1 MSEVQEFDVI
11 VIGSGIG
18 GLTTAGILAK
28 LNQKKVLVLEQHFT
42 IGGFT
47 HEFARQ
53 GKFHWD
59 VGIHYV
65 GDMGAG
71 STGKAVFDYLTDGK
85 LQWQK
90 MPDVFEKF
98 VYPDFTFEV
107 HSDRAKYQADLVQMF
122 PAEQQAIERYFLDL
136 QRAAR
141 WFGIYMMGELLP
153 QWLRRL
159 LAPAL
164 SYWGKIARMTTQE
177 YLDRHFQEPR
187 LQALLA
193 SQWGDYGLPPSESCF
208 GIHGLVASHY
218 FKGGWYPV
226 GGGSSIAKH
235 ILPIIERAG
244 GRASERCQVIE
255 ILIDNGRAVGVKA
268 RTSHEPASQV
278 TAYYAPVVISDAG
291 AVNTYLK
298 LIPPSYPIG
307 YREAIAA
314 FPKGYSAFTLYL
326 GLKSSPTTL
335 GFQGENHWIYSSY
348 DHDRAFHD
356 WIDTAEGLPPAC
368 YLSFPSLKDPQAQ
381 SHTAEI
387 IVFVDYDRCSAWQN
401 TAWRHRGQ
409 EYQQLK
415 TQIAQQMLTLVEQ
428 HYPGFRDLVEY
439 SELSTPLTVEY
450 FDASDRGSIYGVPCI
465 PSRFEQPWI
474 GAKTPIENLYLTGA
488 DASSLGIMGA
498 MMGGVKTAGF
508 VNGGLGFFKVMSAI
522 MQESAQQ
529 QERGDLER
537 VRS

>member
-1 MSEVQEFDVI
+1 M
-11 VIGSGIG
+11 
-18 GLTTAGILAK
+18 TAAGILAK
-28 LNQKKVLVLEQHFT
+28 LNRQKVLVLEQHFT

-71 STGKAVFDYLTDGK
+71 ATGKAVFDYLTDGK

-107 HSDRAKYQADLVQMF
+107 HSDRAQYQADLVQMF
-122 PAEQQAIERYFLDL
+122 PAQQQAIERYFQDL

-141 WFGIYMMGELLP
+141 WFGIYTMGELFP
-153 QWLRRL
+153 QRLRRL
-159 LAPAL
+159 LAPVL

-177 YLDRHFQEPR
+177 YLDRHFQNPR
-187 LQALLA
+187 LQALLV
-193 SQWGDYGLPPSESCF
+193 SQWGDYGLPPSQSCF

-218 FKGGWYPV
+218 FNGGWYPV
-226 GGGSSIAKH
+226 GGGQSIAKH
-235 ILPIIERAG
+235 ILPIIEQAG
-244 GRASERCQVIE
+244 GQAIERCQVME
-255 ILIDNGRAVGVKA
+255 ILIDNGRAVGVRA
-268 RTSHEPASQV
+268 RKSHDPESKVTS
-278 TAYYAPVVISDAG
+278 YYAPTVISDVG
-291 AVNTYLK
+291 ALNTYLK
-298 LIPPSYPIG
+298 PIPPSYPIA
-307 YREAIAA
+307 YRDEIAA
-314 FPKGYSAFTLYL
+314 FPKGCSVITLYL

-348 DHDRAFHD
+348 DRDRVFHD
-356 WIDTAEGLPPAC
+356 WLNSPDELPPAC

-381 SHTAEI
+381 SQTAEI

-401 TAWRHRGQ
+401 TSWRHRGE
-409 EYQQLK
+409 EYQQFK
-415 TQIAQQMLTLVEQ
+415 TQLTQRMLALVEQ
-428 HYPGFRDLVEY
+428 HYPGFQDLVEY

-450 FDASDRGSIYGVPCI
+450 FDASDRGSIYGIPCI
-465 PSRFEQPWI
+465 PERFEQPWI
-474 GAKTPIENLYLTGA
+474 GAKTPIDHLYLTGT

-508 VNGGLGFFKVMSAI
+508 LNGGLGFFKVMSAI
-522 MQESAQQ
+522 MQESAQR
-529 QERGDLER
+529 QERGDLEQ
-537 VRS
+537 V